1 MTKIELYAP
10 VEIHVEELI
19 DSMDREQLFEFV
31 LAIDLAQADAEFTE
45 NLIIRLCKSL
55 KSDLS
60 EDEWKPYEQ
69 FLESFKN

>member
-1 MTKIELYAP
+1 MIKIKLYAP

-19 DSMDREQLFEFV
+19 DAMDREQLFE
-31 LAIDLAQADAEFTE
+31 LILTIDLAQADAEFTE

-69 FLESFKN
+69 FLQSFEN